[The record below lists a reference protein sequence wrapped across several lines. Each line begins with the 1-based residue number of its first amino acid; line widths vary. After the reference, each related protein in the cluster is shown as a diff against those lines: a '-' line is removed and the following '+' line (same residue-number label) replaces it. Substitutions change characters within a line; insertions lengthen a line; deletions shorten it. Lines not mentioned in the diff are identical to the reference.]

1 MTMAW
6 KWGYVQ
12 DVRYAGYAGAITGD
26 VKWRKRQHDDMPKT
40 VSGSSAESNFLLS
53 LSRASKTAATKVEG
67 GWRINGSNPADR
79 LRRPLKP
86 ERGLPA
92 VLRGTLQ
99 TRMRK
104 LMNVSLIRCTATAL
118 LLAALVGSASAQ
130 QACVDLKNLKLPYT
144 TITSAAVATEGPIPQ
159 PAIFGNAQPT
169 VAPERCEVRAVTRP
183 TKDSEIRIELWM
195 PLSGW
200 NGKYLQI
207 GNGGWAGSI
216 NRTGLVGPL
225 RRGYAVAATD
235 NGHVS
240 EGLVPGAAWAIGHP
254 EKLIDFGYR
263 AVHETSVQAKAI
275 VRAYFGRGQ
284 NLSYFSGCSDGGREA
299 LMEAQRYP
307 EDFEGIIAGA
317 PANNW
322 SRLFTGF
329 VWNERALADNP
340 IPPAKLTAI
349 QAAVLATCD
358 ALDGVEDGLI
368 ENPRACSFDPR
379 SMVCTAD
386 DASDCLTE
394 GQVATLR
401 RIYSGPT
408 NPRTGERIFPGYPM
422 GTEAVQGGWVPWIV
436 SASSQAPSI
445 QASFGNSYYG
455 HAVFEQSNWDFRTL
469 DFDQD
474 VAFGDAKVG
483 PVLNATNPDL
493 RSFRAN
499 GGKLIQYHGWG
510 DAAIT
515 ALSSIDYYENV
526 RTFLDR
532 FPDPRSENT
541 DIDDFYRLFLVPG
554 MGHCSGGIGP
564 SSFGNGFLP
573 VRTDAEHDLLSALEA
588 WVERVRA
595 PDRFIGTGTA
605 VNDPTATLTRP
616 LCPYPQTARYL
627 ENGAP
632 NNADNFE
639 CALPADAQ

>member
-1 MTMAW
+1 M
-6 KWGYVQ
+6 
-12 DVRYAGYAGAITGD
+12 
-26 VKWRKRQHDDMPKT
+26 
-40 VSGSSAESNFLLS
+40 
-53 LSRASKTAATKVEG
+53 
-67 GWRINGSNPADR
+67 
-79 LRRPLKP
+79 
-86 ERGLPA
+86 
-92 VLRGTLQ
+92 
-99 TRMRK
+99 
-104 LMNVSLIRCTATAL
+104 
-118 LLAALVGSASAQ
+118 
-130 QACVDLKNLKLPYT
+130 DLELPYT
-144 TITSAAVATEGPIPQ
+144 TITSAAMVAEGPVPQ
-159 PAIFGNAQPT
+159 PAIFGNTDPVT
-169 VAPERCEVRAVTRP
+169 APARCEVRAVTRP
-183 TKDSEIRIELWM
+183 TKDSEIRIELWL

-216 NRTGLVGPL
+216 NRTGLIGPL

-240 EGLVPGAAWAIGHP
+240 EGSAPGATWAIGHP

-275 VRAYFGRGQ
+275 LRAYFGRDHDR
-284 NLSYFSGCSDGGREA
+284 SYFSGCSDGGREA

-317 PANNW
+317 PANDW

-329 VWNERALADNP
+329 VWNERALAENA
-340 IPPAKLTAI
+340 IPPAKLPAI
-349 QAAVLATCD
+349 QAAALAACD

-368 ENPRACSFDPR
+368 ENPRTCSSDPR
-379 SMVCTAD
+379 SMVCTAN

-394 GQVATLR
+394 GQLATLH

-408 NPRTGERIFPGYPM
+408 NPRTGEQLFPGYPT
-422 GTEAVQGGWVPWIV
+422 GTEAVPGGWAPWIV
-436 SASSQAPSI
+436 SANAQVPSI

-474 VAFGDAKVG
+474 VEFGDAKAG
-483 PVLNATNPDL
+483 PVLNATSPDL

-510 DAAIT
+510 DAAIP
-515 ALSSIDYYENV
+515 AFSSIDYYESV

-532 FPDPRSENT
+532 FPDPRSENR
-541 DIDDFYRLFLVPG
+541 DIGDFYRLFLVPG

-564 SSFGNGFLP
+564 SSFGNGFLSP
-573 VRTDAEHDLLSALEA
+573 RADAEHDLLSALEA
-588 WVERVRA
+588 WVEQNTS
-595 PDRFIGTGTA
+595 PQKLIGTGTA
-605 VNDPTATLTRP
+605 VSDPTATLTRP

-627 ENGAP
+627 GSGNSNDA
-632 NNADNFE
+632 ASFE
-639 CALPADAQ
+639 CAVPADVQ

>member
-1 MTMAW
+1 MRPAALEQRSVGQALSFTLPEIHQLLRAS
-6 KWGYVQ
+6 
-12 DVRYAGYAGAITGD
+12 VR
-26 VKWRKRQHDDMPKT
+26 RF
-40 VSGSSAESNFLLS
+40 AESEI
-53 LSRASKTAATKVEG
+53 A
-67 GWRINGSNPADR
+67 
-79 LRRPLKP
+79 
-86 ERGLPA
+86 PA
-92 VLRGTLQ
+92 VRQPAPLAARSVAPCVQNTLRKTEK
-99 TRMRK
+99 RMI
-104 LMNVSLIRCTATAL
+104 LSFIRFIAGPL
-118 LLAALVGSASAQ
+118 LLAASVGSAVAQ
-130 QACVDLKNLKLPYT
+130 QACVDLMDLELPYT
-144 TITSAAVATEGPIPQ
+144 AIMSAAKVPEGPIPQ
-159 PAIFGNAQPT
+159 PAVFGNTEPGM
-169 VAPERCEVRAVTRP
+169 APERCEVQAVTRP
-183 TKDSEIRIELWM
+183 SKDSEIRIELWL
-195 PLSGW
+195 PVSGW

-216 NRTGLVGPL
+216 NQAGLIGPL
-225 RRGYAVAATD
+225 QRGYAVAATD

-240 EGLVPGAAWAIGHP
+240 DGAVPGASWAIGHP

-275 VRAYFGRGQ
+275 LAAYFGRTQ
-284 NLSYFSGCSDGGREA
+284 ELSYFSGCSDGGREA
-299 LMEAQRYP
+299 LVEAQRYP

-329 VWNERALADNP
+329 VWNERALAENP

-349 QAAVLATCD
+349 QTAALATCD
-358 ALDGVEDGLI
+358 GLDGVEDGLI
-368 ENPRACSFDPR
+368 EDPRACSFDPN
-379 SMVCTAD
+379 SMVCEAD

-394 GQVATLR
+394 GQITALN

-408 NPRTGERIFPGYPM
+408 NPRTGEPIFPGYPI
-422 GTEAVQGGWVPWIV
+422 GTEAVPGGWVPWIV
-436 SASSQAPSI
+436 SANPQAPSI

-455 HAVFEQSNWDFRTL
+455 HAIFEQLDWDFSTL

-474 VAFGDAKVG
+474 VAFGDAKAG

-515 ALSSIDYYENV
+515 ALSSIEYYEDV

-532 FPDPRSENT
+532 FPDPRSDNA

-564 SSFGNGFLP
+564 NSFGNGFLSEH
-573 VRTDAEHDLLSALEA
+573 TDAENDLLSALEA
-588 WVERVRA
+588 WVEQDTA
-595 PDRFIGTGTA
+595 PERLIGTGTV
-605 VNDPTATLTRP
+605 VNDPSASLTRP

-627 ENGAP
+627 GSGDTSD
-632 NNADNFE
+632 ADNFE
-639 CALPADAQ
+639 CALPSDTR

>member
-1 MTMAW
+1 M
-6 KWGYVQ
+6 
-12 DVRYAGYAGAITGD
+12 
-26 VKWRKRQHDDMPKT
+26 
-40 VSGSSAESNFLLS
+40 S
-53 LSRASKTAATKVEG
+53 L
-67 GWRINGSNPADR
+67 PF
-79 LRRPLKP
+79 
-86 ERGLPA
+86 
-92 VLRGTLQ
+92 
-99 TRMRK
+99 
-104 LMNVSLIRCTATAL
+104 IRFIVAAL
-118 LLAALVGSASAQ
+118 LLAASVGPAAAQ
-130 QACVDLKNLKLPYT
+130 QACADLMDLELPYT
-144 TITSAAVATEGPIPQ
+144 TITSAAIVTEGAIPQ
-159 PAIFGNAQPT
+159 PAVFGNANPIT
-169 VAPERCEVRAVTRP
+169 APARCEVQAVTRP
-183 TKDSEIRIELWM
+183 TKDSEIRIALWL

-216 NRTGLVGPL
+216 NRTGLIGPL
-225 RRGYAVAATD
+225 QRGYAVAATD

-240 EGLVPGAAWAIGHP
+240 EGLAPGATWAIGHP

-275 VRAYFGRGQ
+275 LRAHFGRGQ
-284 NLSYFSGCSDGGREA
+284 DLSYFSGCSDGGREA

-329 VWNERALADNP
+329 VWNEIALAENP

-349 QAAVLATCD
+349 QTAALGACD
-358 ALDGVEDGLI
+358 ALDGVKDGLI

-379 SMVCTAD
+379 AMICAAG

-394 GQVATLR
+394 GQVTALH
-401 RIYSGPT
+401 RIYGGPT
-408 NPRTGERIFPGYPM
+408 NPRTGEQLFPGYPR
-422 GTEAVQGGWVPWIV
+422 GTESVPGGWVPWIV
-436 SASSQAPSI
+436 PANSQVPSI

-455 HAVFEQSNWDFRTL
+455 HAVFEQSDWDFRTL

-474 VAFGDAKVG
+474 VAFGDAKAG
-483 PVLNATNPDL
+483 PVLNATSPDL

-515 ALSSIDYYENV
+515 ALSSIDYYEAV

-532 FPDPRSENT
+532 FPDARSENT
-541 DIDDFYRLFLVPG
+541 DIDAFYRLFLVPG

-564 SSFGNGFLP
+564 NSFGNGFLSA
-573 VRTDAEHDLLSALEA
+573 RTDAEHDLLSALEA
-588 WVERVRA
+588 WVEQDSA
-595 PDRFIGTGTA
+595 PGRFVGTGTA

-627 ENGAP
+627 GRGNSNDA
-632 NNADNFE
+632 ANFE